1 MRTNETLVYFPGT
14 KGIHFAGLPVTD
26 GQWVADCDRDGT
38 ILGWFEVGR
47 SVSVPDSSRYVRER
61 GA

>member
-1 MRTNETLVYFPGT
+1 MGTNETLVYFPGT
-14 KGIHFAGLPVTD
+14 EGIHFAGLPVTD
-26 GQWVADCDRDGT
+26 GQWVADRDGT